1 MTRKSKSDYPSNWR
15 AIADRVKIDAGYKC
29 IRCGHP
35 HDYETGYVLTV
46 HHLDLDP
53 QNCEWWNLVALCQ
66 RCHLVIQAKVVME
79 QTWMFEFS
87 EWFKPYAAG
96 YYAKLYGYP
105 NHSDR
110 AWVCENLDLL
120 LGYVTP
126 SIADAFLS
134 GFDKASFPIPS
145 RCPFWP

>member
-1 MTRKSKSDYPSNWR
+1 MTRKSKSSYPADWPQ
-15 AIADRVKIDAGYKC
+15 IAFHIKEQAGWKC
-29 IRCGHP
+29 IRCGAP
-35 HDYETGYVLTV
+35 NDIETGHVLTV

-66 RCHLVIQAKVVME
+66 RCHLVIQAKVRME

-96 YYAKLYGYP
+96 YYAKIYGYP

-120 LGYVTP
+120 LGYVRP
-126 SIADAFLS
+126 CLGVAYL
-134 GFDKASFPIPS
+134 
-145 RCPFWP
+145 